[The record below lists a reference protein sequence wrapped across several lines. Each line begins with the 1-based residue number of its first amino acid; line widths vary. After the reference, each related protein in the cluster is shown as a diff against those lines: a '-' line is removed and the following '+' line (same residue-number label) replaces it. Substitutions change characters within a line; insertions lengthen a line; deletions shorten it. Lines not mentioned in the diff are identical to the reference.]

1 MKIKLEIEDKEKEY
15 NLVVNWDEVTVGQY
29 AEIIKTQQQKDLT
42 EIQLSVKLVSILS
55 GMHEDTIYSMDM
67 EQLSSILQHIKFLNE
82 PLQTKEVEYIEIEGE
97 KYYLKKEFEKL
108 SVGEMISLQVIE
120 EQMRKEDVNNL
131 YAYLPKF
138 LCIFLRKEDEMDK
151 FQNHFMG
158 RENMFSNV
166 KIVDVNDVFAF
177 FLAGEKK

>member
-1 MKIKLEIEDKEKEY
+1 MKIKLEIEEKEKEY

-42 EIQLSVKLVSILS
+42 QIQLSVKLVSILS

-67 EQLSSILQHIKFLNE
+67 DQLSEIIQHIKFLNE
-82 PLQTKEVEYIEIEGE
+82 PLQTKEVEYIEVEGE

-108 SVGEMISLQVIE
+108 NVGEMISLQIIE
-120 EQMRKEDVNNL
+120 EQMRKDNVNNL

-138 LCIFLRKEDEMDK
+138 LCIFLRKEGEMDK
-151 FQNHFMG
+151 FENHYMN
-158 RENMFSNV
+158 REKMFGDV
-166 KIVDVNDVFAF
+166 KIVDVNDMFAF
-177 FLAGEKK
+177 FLAGKKQ